1 MYNSGAE
8 THCSEIVWE
17 PTNYQELYTGLQ
29 LNCRDFFY
37 LGDFVGSS
45 GIMLLKFRLL
55 CSLDIF
61 WNHATWSQKEEIL
74 RFASSTATSAPG
86 ICAWLSCCGSFGI
99 MPILQQIHV
108 TSTCCSLSFIFIGG
122 TGVLELVQPFVFIA
136 ERPTIAQFDAEP
148 VGRFLPPQLLRREKW
163 AKHFLVFPQFALQ
176 VTLIDGE
183 F

>member
-1 MYNSGAE
+1 M
-8 THCSEIVWE
+8 HR
-17 PTNYQELYTGLQ
+17 LQ
-29 LNCRDFFY
+29 LHLRPA
-37 LGDFVGSS
+37 SA
-45 GIMLLKFRLL
+45 
-55 CSLDIF
+55 LDCLAVEVSEF
-61 WNHATWSQKEEIL
+61 
-74 RFASSTATSAPG
+74 
-86 ICAWLSCCGSFGI
+86 

-148 VGRFLPPQLLRREKW
+148 VGRFLPQLLRREKW